1 MRIIKNTTNLDAR
14 KLRSLFSFVHN
25 LIAKDEGRLKHWK
38 ELKVQIDN
46 RSYNYSGKAYVGQVY
61 GHGWD
66 ILLNYSI
73 NKKQIEIANISQL
86 FAHELM
92 HSFGYQ
98 DTKKQAGIPTQG
110 LVFKRQPLTEQQ
122 IESIKKKFDGIDFN
136 REEKPKVKINH
147 VALRKE
153 KTERNLANW
162 ERKLSFAKN
171 KVKKYRQK
179 VSYYA

>member
-1 MRIIKNTTNLDAR
+1 MRIIKNTTNLDDR
-14 KLRSLFSFVHN
+14 KLQSLFSFVHN

-38 ELKVQIDN
+38 ELKVQIAN
-46 RSYNYSGKAYVGQVY
+46 RSYGYSGKGYVGKVY

-66 ILLNYSI
+66 ILLNYSQQSA
-73 NKKQIEIANISQL
+73 NKIADISQL

-92 HSFGYQ
+92 HSFGYR
-98 DTKKQAGIPTQG
+98 DKKSWAGISGTNGRQFP
-110 LVFKRQPLTEQQ
+110 RQPLTEQQ

-179 VSYYA
+179 VGYYA